1 VTTTAK
7 TALSPALFL
16 AALLIGAAGVAL
28 GMAWDRGSAPA
39 TSSTR
44 TDWSGDSAIPATPTT
59 RGAPSTAWGTSTPS
73 PDDLA
78 AGQATIIAALWTP
91 VPTAAPPTWTPVP
104 YRSPTPTPG
113 PEPGHVR
120 IGER

>member
-1 VTTTAK
+1 MSTAK
-7 TALSPALFL
+7 TALSPALLL

-28 GMAWDRGSAPA
+28 GMALDRGSAPA
-39 TSSTR
+39 TSSTT
-44 TDWSGDSAIPATPTT
+44 TDWSGGSAGPAMPTT
-59 RGAPSTAWGTSTPS
+59 SGAPSTAWGTSTPS
-73 PDDLA
+73 PADDLA
-78 AGQATIIAALWTP
+78 AGQATIISALWTP
-91 VPTAAPPTWTPVP
+91 VPTAAPPTATPAP